1 MYQNITFP
9 SLLTTNMDKQ
19 KDRNNQRLYPVQV
32 VATLKFIWNSK
43 MKKKRR
49 KGWVTHICSSSLC
62 PSVNPKGS
70 KLTQDQVFSITRS
83 KTERAVRSTFGNNIE
98 FNV

>member
-43 MKKKRR
+43 MKKKDV
-49 KGWVTHICSSSLC
+49 KGGLHTSALPPYVQVLIPGVQTDSGSSVFNNPLKNREGGQ
-62 PSVNPKGS
+62 VNIWE
-70 KLTQDQVFSITRS
+70 QYRV
-83 KTERAVRSTFGNNIE
+83 
-98 FNV
+98 